1 MSRSRARSLTVSAVL
16 IAATIFA
23 GKVSTQAPADLAAPL
38 IAVTSPGTDAVVSGT
53 VTVSATAYDA
63 VGVAGVQFVLDGE
76 PLGAEDAVAPF
87 TVSWNTAAGS
97 AGAHLLSAL
106 ARDEAGNVG
115 DSDLVPVIVGY
126 SVTPPPPP
134 PPLNNSP
141 AAVSDAIT
149 TPAGTP
155 MTFTAAFLLAND
167 SDADGDPLA
176 VTSVGP
182 STTASGAVVAN
193 AGGTWTYTPP
203 AGFTGADT
211 FTYSVA
217 DNRGGT
223 ASAIVHATVSVAPGG
238 GLVAA
243 LSFDEPSGA
252 TAADASGNGNA
263 GTIRGAVRV
272 AGIRGQALQFDGAD
286 DWVTVPDAAS
296 LDLVSGMTLEAW
308 VRPGA
313 MTGWETVLLKER
325 GADQFAYALYAHD
338 GGALSGGAPVPS
350 GNVDVS
356 AAPRTL
362 RGPSTLPAE
371 QWTHLATT
379 YDGATQRIFVNGAQ
393 VASRAQGGSITL
405 SGGVL
410 RIGGNNSFAGEFF
423 EGLIDD
429 VRVYNRALS
438 AAEIAGDMAGGAAPP
453 PPPPPP
459 PPAPPA
465 GAGLVLSLSFDEASG
480 SALDGS
486 GNGNAGTIRGAARVA
501 GVRGYALSFDGV
513 DDWVTVAD
521 AASLDLAT
529 GMTLEAWVNPA
540 TLDGWDTVLLK
551 QQGVGAFS
559 YALYAHDGGG
569 LPEGAPVPSG
579 NVRVAAAPQTVR
591 GPAQLPAGVWTH
603 VATTF
608 NGVTQRLFVNG
619 VEVSSRPQSGTI
631 SVGSGVLRVGGN
643 SSFPGEF
650 FKGLIDEVRIY
661 NRALSAEEILAGMN

>member
-1 MSRSRARSLTVSAVL
+1 MSRSTARSLTVSAVL
-16 IAATIFA
+16 VAATIFA
-23 GKVSTQAPADLAAPL
+23 GKVSTQGPADLAAPL
-38 IAVTSPGTDAVVSGT
+38 VAVTSPGVDQVVSGT
-53 VTVSATAYDA
+53 VTVAATAFDA

-76 PLGAEDAVAPF
+76 PLGAEDMAAPF

-115 DSDLVPVIVGY
+115 DSELVPVIVGI

-134 PPLNNSP
+134 PPANNSP

-155 MTFTAAFLLAND
+155 VTFTAAFLLAND

-182 STTASGAVVAN
+182 STTANGAVAAN
-193 AGGTWTYTPP
+193 AGGTWTYTPA

-211 FTYSVA
+211 FTYNVA
-217 DNRGGT
+217 DGRGGT
-223 ASAIVHATVSVAPGG
+223 ASAIVHATVSVPPAG

-243 LSFDEPSGA
+243 LSFDEPGGA

-272 AGIRGQALQFDGAD
+272 AGIRGQALQFDGVD
-286 DWVTVPDAAS
+286 DWVTVLDAAS

-308 VRPGA
+308 VRPGV

-356 AAPRTL
+356 ATPRTV
-362 RGPSTLPAE
+362 RGPSTLAAE

-393 VASRAQGGSITL
+393 VASRAQAGGMTV
-405 SGGVL
+405 SGGAL

-438 AAEIAGDMAGGAAPP
+438 AAEIAGDMAGGAPP

-480 SALDGS
+480 NAIDGS
-486 GNGNAGTIRGAARVA
+486 GNANTGTIRGAVRAA
-501 GVRGYALSFDGV
+501 GVRGNALSFDGI

-521 AASLDLAT
+521 AASLDLST
-529 GMTLEAWVNPA
+529 GMTLEAWVKPA
-540 TLDGWDTVLLK
+540 TLDGWETVLLK

-559 YALYAHDGGG
+559 YALYAHDGGT

-591 GPAQLPAGVWTH
+591 GPAQLPTGVWTH

-619 VEVSSRPQSGTI
+619 VEVSSRPQSGAI
-631 SVGSGVLRVGGN
+631 SVGSGVLRIGGN
-643 SSFPGEF
+643 SVWTGEF
-650 FKGLIDEVRIY
+650 FKGLIDEVRVY